1 MRKLSLTL
9 AVLLLAVLV
18 HPHPAKAANAAT
30 PANAGGGDLLRQITS
45 PAPTSTPAGDPGCK
59 SDLQQG
65 TRGAIFATGNNCG
78 SCSDRFCQG
87 SGIGN
92 ACAGGMYNTCQAA
105 YGNNCPSQPELWQC
119 ICWPPG
125 TPFP

>member
-9 AVLLLAVLV
+9 AALLLAALV
-18 HPHPAKAANAAT
+18 HPHAAKAAT
-30 PANAGGGDLLRQITS
+30 PAKASGDDLFRQITS
-45 PAPTSTPAGDPGCK
+45 PTATTTPAAGTTDCK

-125 TPFP
+125 VPFP

>member
-9 AVLLLAVLV
+9 AALLLAALV
-18 HPHPAKAANAAT
+18 HPHAAKAAAPASAAG
-30 PANAGGGDLLRQITS
+30 ADALLRQITR
-45 PAPTSTPAGDPGCK
+45 PAATTTPAAGTTDCK

-125 TPFP
+125 VPF